1 MVYLYICVVFDV
13 FPHCLNSFLR
23 IECLSPYCHSCSVA
37 KWCPTLSTP
46 GLERTS
52 FPVLHYLWSL
62 LKRMSIE
69 SVMLYSHL
77 LCHPL
82 LLLPSV
88 FPRIRVF
95 SSELALPIRWPKYWS
110 FSISPASE

>member
-1 MVYLYICVVFDV
+1 MYVCVYRNIQCSHMFKKNSLFKRKLWVTVVQLLSQVTPFFHPMNCSMPV
-13 FPHCLNSFLR
+13 FL
-23 IECLSPYCHSCSVA
+23 
-37 KWCPTLSTP
+37 
-46 GLERTS
+46 
-52 FPVLHYLWSL
+52 VLHYLWSL